1 MAEFLAEFYLSPS
14 DREAAQ
20 VGADR
25 ARLAAEE
32 LALRGTPVR
41 YLSSIFLPED
51 ETCFHLYEACS
62 RRSRTERSDPHDRGT
77 VRRDQALQQERLPQA
92 HGSRSG
98 SAGAVR
104 RRRGG

>member
-20 VGADR
+20 VGAAR

-32 LALRGTPVR
+32 LTLRGTPVR

-51 ETCFHLYEACS
+51 ETCFHLYEAS
-62 RRSRTERSDPHDRGT
+62 SAEAIREVAQRAELSFERVLEAIPNR
-77 VRRDQALQQERLPQA
+77 EE
-92 HGSRSG
+92 
-98 SAGAVR
+98 
-104 RRRGG
+104 

>member
-25 ARLAAEE
+25 ARLAAEK

-51 ETCFHLYEACS
+51 ETCFHLYEAS
-62 RRSRTERSDPHDRGT
+62 SAEAIREVAQRAELSFERVLEAIPNR
-77 VRRDQALQQERLPQA
+77 EE
-92 HGSRSG
+92 
-98 SAGAVR
+98 
-104 RRRGG
+104 

>member
-51 ETCFHLYEACS
+51 ETCFHLYEAS
-62 RRSRTERSDPHDRGT
+62 SAEAIREVAQRAELSFERVLEAIPNR
-77 VRRDQALQQERLPQA
+77 EE
-92 HGSRSG
+92 
-98 SAGAVR
+98 
-104 RRRGG
+104 

>member
-32 LALRGTPVR
+32 LTLRGTPVR
-41 YLSSIFLPED
+41 SLSSIFLPED
-51 ETCFHLYEACS
+51 ETCFHLYEAS
-62 RRSRTERSDPHDRGT
+62 SAEAIREVAQRAELSFERVLEAIPNR
-77 VRRDQALQQERLPQA
+77 EE
-92 HGSRSG
+92 
-98 SAGAVR
+98 
-104 RRRGG
+104 